1 MATTVS
7 HHIPTLQHAIA
18 DLTGYEDADTLRWQ
32 QACVHA
38 AQQLTGAQGRY
49 AGTDT
54 DRLAQGLDLA
64 QRGGVTLAE
73 ALDDLRAEVTS
84 GTAHYTV
91 DLAQP
96 GCPCLDFQQR
106 KAPCMHLLAVEIH
119 TGALGFFA
127 ASAPLLPPDTTPP
140 ATTTSLPEAPGATAS
155 GPPRARRTRTVRTP
169 RRQAPA
175 PTGQPRQLAH
185 QRSASEHERQ
195 AQGGHHGGHVHGARY
210 QRPGPARPHDHAAAL
225 AGRGPGRV

>member
-1 MATTVS
+1 MATTVT

-49 AGTDT
+49 ADTDT

-64 QRGGVTLAE
+64 QRGGVTLAQD
-73 ALDDLRAEVTS
+73 LDDLSAEVVS
-84 GTAHYTV
+84 GNAHYTV

-96 GCPCLDFQQR
+96 GCPCTDFQQH
-106 KAPCMHLLAVEIH
+106 KTPCMHLLAVEIH
-119 TGALGFFA
+119 TGALGPFA
-127 ASAPLLPPDTTPP
+127 AAAPLLPPDTIPP

-175 PTGQPRQLAH
+175 LTGSPASWPTSEAP
-185 QRSASEHERQ
+185 ASMNVKLKVATMEVMYVRPVQTELTQ
-195 AQGGHHGGHVHGARY
+195 AS
-210 QRPGPARPHDHAAAL
+210 
-225 AGRGPGRV
+225 